1 MSRRGAVFALCAL
14 LLAVCARAA
23 DHSAADQPAAEEAM
37 FDRRERAEIKRAVR
51 DLCRREIV
59 LLGEDASHGGGR
71 TLEVKTEILK
81 QLTARCGFAAVLF
94 ESQFYDL
101 LDHARAIEAGTT
113 SERALADAI
122 GPLWSRARQARPLF
136 AFLHRESLAGRLR
149 VGGIDPQVG
158 GVTGRYARDAL
169 GAALASALDPARRAA
184 CRDVFDRHNGW
195 RYDEAQPFDDAAQQ
209 RLRACSDAVRQ
220 AVAARGDPPSSEI
233 AAMAAAY
240 ARYLDMAQTGDGG
253 MRDLGMFELLQWHRA
268 RWPRGTKLVVWCATV
283 HAAKRLDGIAPPMRP
298 LGAHVHAAFGDR
310 AAVVG
315 FTALAGAF
323 GNPGAAGS
331 PNPLP
336 PADAA
341 SLEARTLAD
350 GVGLRYLD
358 RRALKR
364 LGTIAARPINYR
376 KVHAA
381 PWVEVLD
388 ALIVLREEQPAIPVQ
403 SR

>member
-1 MSRRGAVFALCAL
+1 MTRRVAAVARCAL

-23 DHSAADQPAAEEAM
+23 ATPATEAAP
-37 FDRRERAEIKRAVR
+37 FDRRERAEIERAVR
-51 DLCRREIV
+51 DLCRREVV

-81 QLTARCGFAAVLF
+81 RLTARCGFGAVLF

-101 LDHARAIEAGTT
+101 LAHARAIDAGTAT
-113 SERALADAI
+113 ERELRDAI
-122 GPLWSRARQARPLF
+122 GPLWSRAEQARPLF

-158 GVTGRYARDAL
+158 GVSGRYARDAL

-184 CRDVFDRHNGW
+184 CRETFDRHNGW
-195 RYDEAQPFDDAAQQ
+195 RYDDTHPLDAAEQA
-209 RLRACSDAVRQ
+209 RLRACSDAVRA
-220 AVAARGDPPSSEI
+220 AVPANDDAL
-233 AAMAAAY
+233 AAMSAAY
-240 ARYLDMAQTGDGG
+240 ARYLDMAMTGDGD

-315 FTALAGAF
+315 FTALSGAF
-323 GNPGAAGS
+323 GNPGAGGS

-336 PADAA
+336 PVDAA
-341 SLEARTLAD
+341 SLEARSLAD
-350 GVGLRYLD
+350 GAGLRYLD

-376 KVHAA
+376 RVHAA
-381 PWVEVLD
+381 PWAEVLD
-388 ALIVLREEQPAIPVQ
+388 GLIVLREERPVVPVP
-403 SR
+403 RDAH

>member
-1 MSRRGAVFALCAL
+1 MTRRVAAVALCAL
-14 LLAVCARAA
+14 LLAVCARAVA
-23 DHSAADQPAAEEAM
+23 TPAAEAAP
-37 FDRRERAEIKRAVR
+37 FDRRERAEIERAVR
-51 DLCRREIV
+51 DLCRREVV
-59 LLGEDASHGGGR
+59 LLGEDASHGAGR

-81 QLTARCGFAAVLF
+81 RLIARCGFGAVLF

-101 LDHARAIEAGTT
+101 LDHARAIDAGTAT
-113 SERALADAI
+113 ERELRDAI
-122 GPLWSRARQARPLF
+122 GPLWSRAEQARPLF
-136 AFLHRESLAGRLR
+136 AFLHSESLAGRLR

-158 GVTGRYARDAL
+158 GVSGRYARDAL

-184 CRDVFDRHNGW
+184 CRETFDRHNGW
-195 RYDEAQPFDDAAQQ
+195 RYDDTHPLDAAEQA
-209 RLRACSDAVRQ
+209 RLRACSDAVRA
-220 AVAARGDPPSSEI
+220 AVPASDDAL
-233 AAMAAAY
+233 AAMSAAY
-240 ARYLDMAQTGDGG
+240 ARYLDMATTGDGD

-315 FTALAGAF
+315 FTALSGAF

-336 PADAA
+336 PVDAA
-341 SLEARTLAD
+341 SLEVRTLAD
-350 GVGLRYLD
+350 GAGLRYLD

-376 KVHAA
+376 RVHAA
-381 PWVEVLD
+381 PWAEVLD
-388 ALIVLREEQPAIPVQ
+388 GLIVLREERPVVPM
-403 SR
+403 RRDAP

>member
-1 MSRRGAVFALCAL
+1 MKRCGIPLALCAL

-23 DHSAADQPAAEEAM
+23 EPPVAEAGM
-37 FDRRERAEIKRAVR
+37 FDRRERAEIERAVR

-59 LLGEDASHGGGR
+59 LLGEDVSHGGGR

-81 QLTARCGFAAVLF
+81 RLVARCGFGAVLF

-101 LDHARAIEAGTT
+101 LDHARAIDAGTA
-113 SERALADAI
+113 SERALGDAI
-122 GPLWSRARQARPLF
+122 GPLWSRARQVRPLL
-136 AFLHRESLAGRLR
+136 AFLHRESAAGRLR

-158 GVTGRYARDAL
+158 GVDGHYARGAL
-169 GAALASALDPARRAA
+169 GAALSAVLDPQRRDA
-184 CRDVFDRHNGW
+184 CRVEFDRHNGW
-195 RYDEAQPFDDAAQQ
+195 RYDEAQPFDEAAQR
-209 RLRACSDAVRQ
+209 RLRACSDAVRE
-220 AVAARGDPPSSEI
+220 AVAARGESPSSEI

-240 ARYLDMAQTGDGG
+240 ARYLDMAQTGDGD

-268 RWPRGTKLVVWCATV
+268 RWPRGTRLVIWCATV

-315 FTALAGAF
+315 FTARTGAF

-336 PADAA
+336 PLDAA

-350 GVGLRYLD
+350 GADLRYLD

-376 KVHAA
+376 RVHAA
-381 PWVEVLD
+381 PWAEVLD
-388 ALIVLREEQPAIPVQ
+388 GLIVLREERPVVPARRDAP
-403 SR
+403 

>member
-1 MSRRGAVFALCAL
+1 MTRRVAAVALCAL
-14 LLAVCARAA
+14 LLAVCARA
-23 DHSAADQPAAEEAM
+23 SATPPAEAAP
-37 FDRRERAEIKRAVR
+37 FDRRERAEIERAVR
-51 DLCRREIV
+51 DLCRREVV
-59 LLGEDASHGGGR
+59 LLGEDAGHGGGR

-81 QLTARCGFAAVLF
+81 RLTARCGFGAVLF

-101 LDHARAIEAGTT
+101 LDHARAIDAGTAT
-113 SERALADAI
+113 ERELRDAI
-122 GPLWSRARQARPLF
+122 GPLWSRAEQARPLF

-169 GAALASALDPARRAA
+169 GAALASVLDPARRAA
-184 CRDVFDRHNGW
+184 CRETFDRHNGW
-195 RYDEAQPFDDAAQQ
+195 RYDDAHPLDAAEQA
-209 RLRACSDAVRQ
+209 RLRDCSDAVRA
-220 AVAARGDPPSSEI
+220 AVPASDHAL
-233 AAMAAAY
+233 AAMSAAY
-240 ARYLDMAQTGDGG
+240 ARYLDMAATGDGDQ
-253 MRDLGMFELLQWHRA
+253 RDLGMFELLQWHRA

-350 GVGLRYLD
+350 GAGLRYLD
-358 RRALKR
+358 RRALRR

-376 KVHAA
+376 RVHAA
-381 PWVEVLD
+381 PWAEVLD
-388 ALIVLREEQPAIPVQ
+388 GLIVLREERPVVPVP
-403 SR
+403 RDAH

>member
-1 MSRRGAVFALCAL
+1 MTRRRVALALCAL
-14 LLAVCARAA
+14 LLAVSARAA
-23 DHSAADQPAAEEAM
+23 APPAEDAP
-37 FDRRERAEIKRAVR
+37 FDRRERAEIERAVR

-59 LLGEDASHGGGR
+59 LLGEDAGHGGGR
-71 TLEVKTEILK
+71 TLEVKTEILRR
-81 QLTARCGFAAVLF
+81 LTARCGFGAVLF

-101 LDHARAIEAGTT
+101 LDHARAIEAGTAT
-113 SERALADAI
+113 ERDLRDAI
-122 GPLWSRARQARPLF
+122 GPLWSRAQQARPLF
-136 AFLHRESLAGRLR
+136 AFLHRESAAGRLR

-158 GVTGRYARDAL
+158 GVDGRYARDAL
-169 GAALASALDPARRAA
+169 GAALAWALDPARRAA
-184 CRDVFDRHNGW
+184 CRETFDRHNGW
-195 RYDEAQPFDDAAQQ
+195 RYDDAHPLDAAEQA
-209 RLRACSDAVRQ
+209 RLRACSDAVRA
-220 AVAARGDPPSSEI
+220 AVPATDEAL
-233 AAMAAAY
+233 AAMSAAY
-240 ARYLDMAQTGDGG
+240 ARYLDMAQTGDGDQ
-253 MRDLGMFELLQWHRA
+253 RDLGMFELLQWHRA
-268 RWPRGTKLVVWCATV
+268 RWPRGMKLVVWCATV

-315 FTALAGAF
+315 VTTLAGAF

-331 PNPLP
+331 PNALS

-358 RRALKR
+358 RRALRR

-381 PWVEVLD
+381 PWAEVLD
-388 ALIVLREEQPAIPVQ
+388 ALIVLREEQPVVPVP
-403 SR
+403 RDAP

>member
-1 MSRRGAVFALCAL
+1 MKRHGIALALCAL
-14 LLAVCARAA
+14 LLAPCARAA
-23 DHSAADQPAAEEAM
+23 DAPATADAP
-37 FDRRERAEIKRAVR
+37 FDRRERAEIERAVR
-51 DLCRREIV
+51 DLCRRDVV
-59 LLGEDASHGGGR
+59 LLGEDAGHGGGR

-81 QLTARCGFAAVLF
+81 RLTARCGFGAVLF

-101 LDHARAIEAGTT
+101 LDHARAIDAGTAT
-113 SERALADAI
+113 ERELRDAI
-122 GPLWSRARQARPLF
+122 GPLWSRAEQARPLF

-158 GVTGRYARDAL
+158 GVSGRYARDAL

-184 CRDVFDRHNGW
+184 CRETFDRHNGW
-195 RYDEAQPFDDAAQQ
+195 RYDDAHPLDAAEQA
-209 RLRACSDAVRQ
+209 RLRACSDAVHA
-220 AVAARGDPPSSEI
+220 AVPASDDAL
-233 AAMAAAY
+233 AAMSAAY
-240 ARYLDMAQTGDGG
+240 ARYLDMAMTGDGD

-268 RWPRGTKLVVWCATV
+268 RWPRGTKLVVWSATV

-298 LGAHVHAAFGDR
+298 LGAHVHAAFGER

-336 PADAA
+336 PVDAA
-341 SLEARTLAD
+341 SLEARTLVD
-350 GVGLRYLD
+350 GAGLRYLD

-381 PWVEVLD
+381 PWAEVLD
-388 ALIVLREEQPAIPVQ
+388 GLIVLREERPVV
-403 SR
+403 RVRD

>member
-1 MSRRGAVFALCAL
+1 MTRRAAAVALCAL
-14 LLAVCARAA
+14 LFAVCARAA
-23 DHSAADQPAAEEAM
+23 ATPAAGEPAFE
-37 FDRRERAEIKRAVR
+37 RRERAEIERAVR
-51 DLCRREIV
+51 DLCRRDVV
-59 LLGEDASHGGGR
+59 LLGEDAGHGGGR

-81 QLTARCGFAAVLF
+81 RLTARCGFGAVLF

-101 LDHARAIEAGTT
+101 LDHARAIDAGTAT
-113 SERALADAI
+113 ERELRDAI
-122 GPLWSRARQARPLF
+122 GPLWSRAEQARPLF

-184 CRDVFDRHNGW
+184 CRETFDRHNGW
-195 RYDEAQPFDDAAQQ
+195 RYDDAHPLDAAEQA
-209 RLRACSDAVRQ
+209 RLRACSDAVRA
-220 AVAARGDPPSSEI
+220 AVPATDDAL
-233 AAMAAAY
+233 AAMSAAY
-240 ARYLDMAQTGDGG
+240 ARYLDMAMTGDGDP
-253 MRDLGMFELLQWHRA
+253 RYLGMFELLQWHRA

-310 AAVVG
+310 AAAVG

-336 PADAA
+336 PVDAA

-350 GVGLRYLD
+350 GAGLRYLD

-376 KVHAA
+376 RVHAA

-388 ALIVLREEQPAIPVQ
+388 ALIVLREERPVV
-403 SR
+403 RVRD

>member
-1 MSRRGAVFALCAL
+1 MMRRVAAVALCAL

-23 DHSAADQPAAEEAM
+23 ATPAAEAAP
-37 FDRRERAEIKRAVR
+37 FDRREHAEIERAVR
-51 DLCRREIV
+51 DLCRRDVV

-81 QLTARCGFAAVLF
+81 RLTARCGFGAVLF

-101 LDHARAIEAGTT
+101 LAHARAIDAGTAT
-113 SERALADAI
+113 ERELRDAI
-122 GPLWSRARQARPLF
+122 GPLWSRAEQARPLF

-158 GVTGRYARDAL
+158 GVSGRYARDAL

-184 CRDVFDRHNGW
+184 CRETFDRHNGW
-195 RYDEAQPFDDAAQQ
+195 RYDDTHPLDAAEQA
-209 RLRACSDAVRQ
+209 RLRACSDAVRA
-220 AVAARGDPPSSEI
+220 AVPAKDDAL
-233 AAMAAAY
+233 AAMSAAY
-240 ARYLDMAQTGDGG
+240 ARYLDMAMSGDGD

-315 FTALAGAF
+315 FTALSGAF

-336 PADAA
+336 PVDAA
-341 SLEARTLAD
+341 SLEVRTLAD
-350 GVGLRYLD
+350 GAGLRYLD

-376 KVHAA
+376 RVHAA
-381 PWVEVLD
+381 PWAEVLD
-388 ALIVLREEQPAIPVQ
+388 GLIVLREERPVVPM
-403 SR
+403 RRDAP